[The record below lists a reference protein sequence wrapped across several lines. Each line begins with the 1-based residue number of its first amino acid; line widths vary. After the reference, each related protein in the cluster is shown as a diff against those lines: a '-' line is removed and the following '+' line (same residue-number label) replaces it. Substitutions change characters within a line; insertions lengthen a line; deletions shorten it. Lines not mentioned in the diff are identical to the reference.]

1 MRYISDKIISFS
13 ILINGTYKRVR
24 FIPKMQGGSIYVT
37 NHQSEI
43 KALEDSDMYNRVYTR
58 APDCKDEELPKNAG
72 TKGNANP
79 DKAAKIALPKADK
92 AAKAASPKI
101 KVVKTVSTWQEAV
114 EYLST
119 KCGSEAEKLTT
130 PEAIANEAV
139 EKGVSF
145 VNLK

>member
-1 MRYISDKIISFS
+1 MRYTSNKIISFAVM
-13 ILINGTYKRVR
+13 IEGTNKRIR

-37 NHQSEI
+37 DDVREI
-43 KALEDSDMYNRVYTR
+43 EALEASNMYGRVYKR
-58 APDCKDEELPKNAG
+58 APGCENEEVLKKNAG
-72 TKGNANP
+72 VKVNT
-79 DKAAKIALPKADK
+79 PKLK
-92 AAKAASPKI
+92 N
-101 KVVKTVSTWQEAV
+101 VKTVSTWQEAV